1 VISCRERRFQCYC
14 LLYTG
19 STDYHC
25 YCYDG
30 FYGRNC
36 TLYDPCFSAPCQN
49 NGHCRNLS
57 DTDYVCRCRPG
68 FHGVN
73 CELYN
78 PCADS
83 PCLHGGMCNSID
95 GQFVCDCEPGYYGSV
110 ALSLNSCM
118 YRIQKNCI
126 NIYGILRSRRCENT
140 AKQQHIDWQ
149 IFTARCYAE
158 RATAMARRLSIRLSF
173 STLRYCG
180 HIVQVTSKISHI
192 LTRVRLRFSL
202 SASLTK
208 FWVCFP
214 QNRLIGLVL
223 A

>member
-1 VISCRERRFQCYC
+1 MLRFAD
-14 LLYTG
+14 TG

-57 DTDYVCRCRPG
+57 VTEYSCRCRPG

-73 CELYN
+73 CQLYN

-95 GQFVCDCEPGYYGSV
+95 GQFVCDCEQGYYGSV
-110 ALSLNSCM
+110 ALSLNV
-118 YRIQKNCI
+118 RIYTTWNVSWNSEWNCHHNWSVCI
-126 NIYGILRSRRCENT
+126 VRRRCERADPCSLRST
-140 AKQQHIDWQ
+140 AGGSQTPCGPHAVACHNFSDTSYKCICEPGQWLPYSVQSSNFEYQQHQ
-149 IFTARCYAE
+149 RQNEYA
-158 RATAMARRLSIRLSF
+158 
-173 STLRYCG
+173 Y
-180 HIVQVTSKISHI
+180 
-192 LTRVRLRFSL
+192 
-202 SASLTK
+202 
-208 FWVCFP
+208 
-214 QNRLIGLVL
+214 
-223 A
+223 